1 MIQLGRIDCWSH
13 CVSLFDIFDLHQL
26 LIAVFTYQQV
36 RMSNFEQFVVFF
48 ISTTEKAAWMFPSGQ
63 SFGGSRGACFA
74 QILMKNLPASRPE
87 VNQSCEPLS
96 TLPDPG
102 KDVFNQ
108 QVKSTFK
115 PDCPDKSKA
124 KKLID
129 KYKCGKTDAVSLL
142 HQLAQILQFHLEM
155 KETVTTGNIFGLYF
169 AFCVVID
176 GVEYNTG
183 MGITKKEARLKA
195 AELALQE
202 LLPTL
207 ESLKS
212 VLPGAS
218 DAPSPL
224 LVKMEPSISEIHAY
238 RSIHERKHSANLQFP
253 QAVSAQLTKLMN
265 SHPEFSVCAGTTAAF
280 IIQTSGGY
288 EVVALG
294 TGNFNTKES
303 ASMCGRIV
311 HDSHAVVTARR
322 SLMRFL
328 YRHLLMF
335 FSKTANLT
343 ERSIFQQNS
352 SSGLLSL
359 KSGITLHLYVNQL
372 PNGVAQIYSKLRL
385 NPLSIS
391 AWQVNNEMSL
401 HLSVEGKVFSVFS
414 SAFEKSA
421 SKLVSMSTTDKITQW
436 QVLGYQGALL
446 SHFIEPVYVQ
456 SILIGDSGCSD
467 THSMEIS
474 INQRVEGIT
483 SQLPTFYCMMRPHIS
498 LVPSVATN
506 SSGGGRL
513 TYGINWS
520 QGDSSLEVVDGLEGR
535 TIEESP
541 FKSGS
546 ALASRLCKA
555 AMLHRFKLVAKEA
568 QRQDLLAISSYREA
582 KRMAKPY
589 QEAKNVLKA
598 RLLQHGFGSWL
609 VKLSVSD
616 NFSM

>member
-1 MIQLGRIDCWSH
+1 
-13 CVSLFDIFDLHQL
+13 
-26 LIAVFTYQQV
+26 
-36 RMSNFEQFVVFF
+36 MSTSVHRD
-48 ISTTEKAAWMFPSGQ
+48 SPCK
-63 SFGGSRGACFA
+63 RR
-74 QILMKNLPASRPE
+74 LRPASYPE
-87 VNQSCEPLS
+87 KPKVS
-96 TLPDPG
+96 T
-102 KDVFNQ
+102 K
-108 QVKSTFK
+108 T
-115 PDCPDKSKA
+115 
-124 KKLID
+124 LID
-129 KYKCGKTDAVSLL
+129 RYKRGETNAVSLL
-142 HQLAQILQFHLEM
+142 HQLAQVLQFHLEM
-155 KETVTTGNIFGLYF
+155 KETVTTGNILGLYF

-176 GVEYNTG
+176 GVEYKTG

-195 AELALQE
+195 SELALQD
-202 LLPTL
+202 LLPNL

-218 DAPSPL
+218 DIPPPL
-224 LVKMEPSISEIHAY
+224 PVKEEPSISEVHPY
-238 RSIHERKHSANLQFP
+238 RSIHERKNTANLQFP
-253 QAVSAQLTKLMN
+253 HAVRDQLTKLMN

-280 IIQTSGGY
+280 ILQTAGGC

-303 ASMCGRIV
+303 ASMSGRIV

-343 ERSIFQQNS
+343 EKSIFQQNS

-359 KSGITLHLYVNQL
+359 KNGITFHLYVNQL
-372 PNGVAQIYSKLRL
+372 PKGAAQIPSKLCL

-391 AWQVNNEMSL
+391 AWQVNNEISL

-414 SAFEKSA
+414 SAFEHVA
-421 SKLVSMSTTDKITQW
+421 SKVVSMSTTDKITQW

-467 THSMEIS
+467 IRGMEIS
-474 INQRVEGIT
+474 VGQRVEGIT
-483 SQLPTFYCMMRPHIS
+483 PQLPMFYLMMRPQIS

-506 SSGGGRL
+506 SADSGQL

-520 QGDSSLEVVDGLEGR
+520 EGDSSPEVVDGLEGR
-535 TIEESP
+535 TTEQSP
-541 FKSGS
+541 FKSGP

-568 QRQDLLAISSYREA
+568 QRQDLLATSSYREA

-589 QEAKNVLKA
+589 QEAKNVLRA
-598 RLLQHGFGSWL
+598 YLLQQGFGSWL

>member
-1 MIQLGRIDCWSH
+1 ML
-13 CVSLFDIFDLHQL
+13 
-26 LIAVFTYQQV
+26 
-36 RMSNFEQFVVFF
+36 
-48 ISTTEKAAWMFPSGQ
+48 PSGV
-63 SFGGSRGACFA
+63 SFRSSRGASFA
-74 QILMKNLPASRPE
+74 QILMKNLPDSESRLST
-87 VNQSCEPLS
+87 SCQPLS
-96 TLPDPG
+96 TAPSPE
-102 KDVFNQ
+102 KDVFDK
-108 QVKSTFK
+108 QVKSTNK
-115 PDCPDKSKA
+115 SGYPDKPKISTKT
-124 KKLID
+124 LVD
-129 KYKCGKTDAVSLL
+129 RYKRGETNAVSLL
-142 HQLAQILQFHLEM
+142 HQLAQVLQFHLEM
-155 KETVTTGNIFGLYF
+155 KETVTTGNILGLYF

-176 GVEYNTG
+176 GVEYKTG
-183 MGITKKEARLKA
+183 MGITKKDARLKA
-195 AELALQE
+195 AEFALQD
-202 LLPTL
+202 LLPNL

-212 VLPGAS
+212 VLPGALGI
-218 DAPSPL
+218 PPPL
-224 LVKMEPSISEIHAY
+224 PVREEASISEVHPY
-238 RSIHERKHSANLQFP
+238 RSIHERKRSANLQFP
-253 QAVSAQLTKLMN
+253 NAVRDQLTKLMN

-280 IIQTSGGY
+280 ILQTAGGY

-303 ASMCGRIV
+303 ASMSGRIV

-343 ERSIFQQNS
+343 EKSIFQQNS

-359 KSGITLHLYVNQL
+359 KNGINFHLYVNQL
-372 PNGVAQIYSKLRL
+372 PKGAAQIPSKLCL

-391 AWQVNNEMSL
+391 AWQVNNEISL

-414 SAFEKSA
+414 SAFDHVA
-421 SKLVSMSTTDKITQW
+421 SKVVSMSSTDKITQW

-467 THSMEIS
+467 IRGMEIS
-474 INQRVEGIT
+474 VGQRVEGIDP
-483 SQLPTFYCMMRPHIS
+483 QLPMFYLMMRPLIS

-506 SSGGGRL
+506 SADSCQL

-520 QGDSSLEVVDGLEGR
+520 EGDSSPEVVDGLEGR
-535 TIEESP
+535 TTEQSP
-541 FKSGS
+541 FKSGP

-568 QRQDLLAISSYREA
+568 QRQDLLATSSYREA

-598 RLLQHGFGSWL
+598 YLLQQGFGSWL

>member
-1 MIQLGRIDCWSH
+1 
-13 CVSLFDIFDLHQL
+13 
-26 LIAVFTYQQV
+26 
-36 RMSNFEQFVVFF
+36 
-48 ISTTEKAAWMFPSGQ
+48 MFQTGS
-63 SFGGSRGACFA
+63 SFLGSREACFA
-74 QILMKNLPASRPE
+74 KILSENLPVTSGLTKPYA
-87 VNQSCEPLS
+87 PLPTS
-96 TLPDPG
+96 NGPSQ
-102 KDVFNQ
+102 DVFNQ
-108 QVKSTFK
+108 QVTRTVNPYPAAK
-115 PDCPDKSKA
+115 PKVSSKT
-124 KKLID
+124 LID
-129 KYKCGKTDAVSLL
+129 RYREGKTNAVSVL
-142 HQLAQILQFHLEM
+142 HQLAQTLQFHLEI
-155 KETVTTGNIFGLYF
+155 KETVTTGNIPGFYF
-169 AFCVVID
+169 AFCVVVD
-176 GVEYNTG
+176 GLEYKTG

-195 AELALQE
+195 AEFALE
-202 LLPTL
+202 DLLPTL
-207 ESLKS
+207 ENRNSL
-212 VLPGAS
+212 LPKAS
-218 DAPSPL
+218 DVPPPL
-224 LVKMEPSISEIHAY
+224 PVKEEPSVSDIPPCRAV
-238 RSIHERKHSANLQFP
+238 HERKNFVNLQIP
-253 QAVSAQLTKLMN
+253 NAVRDQLNKLMN
-265 SHPEFSVCAGTTAAF
+265 SHQEFSACAGTTAAF
-280 IIQTSGGY
+280 IIQTSSGC
-288 EVVALG
+288 EVVAFG

-303 ASMCGRIV
+303 ASSSGRVV

-343 ERSIFQQNS
+343 QKSIFQQSSS

-372 PNGVAQIYSKLRL
+372 PKGAAVHTQLRL

-391 AWQVNNEMSL
+391 AWQVNNEISL

-414 SAFEKSA
+414 SAFDHSA
-421 SKLVSMSTTDKITQW
+421 PKVVSMSATDKVTQW

-467 THSMEIS
+467 IRGMEIS
-474 INQRVEGIT
+474 LNQRVEGIT

-498 LVPSVATN
+498 LVPSAATN
-506 SSGGGRL
+506 SPNSSQL

-520 QGDSSLEVVDGLEGR
+520 EGDSSLEVVDGLEGK
-535 TIEESP
+535 TVEESP

-568 QRQDLLAISSYREA
+568 QRQDLLATSSYREA

-589 QEAKNVLKA
+589 QEAKNVLRA
-598 RLLQHGFGSWL
+598 YLLQQGFGSWV
-609 VKLSVSD
+609 VKLSVSE

>member
-1 MIQLGRIDCWSH
+1 ML
-13 CVSLFDIFDLHQL
+13 
-26 LIAVFTYQQV
+26 
-36 RMSNFEQFVVFF
+36 
-48 ISTTEKAAWMFPSGQ
+48 PSGV
-63 SFGGSRGACFA
+63 SFRGSRGACFA
-74 QILMKNLPASRPE
+74 QILMKNLPASSSGLTK
-87 VNQSCEPLS
+87 SCEPPS
-96 TLPDPG
+96 TLPGPG
-102 KDVFNQ
+102 KDVFDQ

-115 PDCPDKSKA
+115 SGAPDKPKA
-124 KKLID
+124 TTKMLID
-129 KYKCGKTDAVSLL
+129 RYKRGETNAVSLL
-142 HQLAQILQFHLEM
+142 HQLAQVLQFHLEM
-155 KETVTTGNIFGLYF
+155 KETVTTGNILGLYF

-176 GVEYNTG
+176 GVEYKTG

-195 AELALQE
+195 AELALQD

-218 DAPSPL
+218 DVPPPL
-224 LVKMEPSISEIHAY
+224 PVKEEPSISEVHPY
-238 RSIHERKHSANLQFP
+238 RSIHERKNSANLQFP
-253 QAVSAQLTKLMN
+253 QAVRDQLTKLMN

-280 IIQTSGGY
+280 IVQTSGGC

-303 ASMCGRIV
+303 ASMSGRIV

-343 ERSIFQQNS
+343 EKSIFQQNS
-352 SSGLLSL
+352 MSGLLSL
-359 KSGITLHLYVNQL
+359 KSGITFHLYVNQL
-372 PNGVAQIYSKLRL
+372 PKGAAQIPSKLRL

-391 AWQVNNEMSL
+391 AWQVNNEISL

-414 SAFEKSA
+414 SAFEHSA
-421 SKLVSMSTTDKITQW
+421 SKVVSMSTTDKITQW

-467 THSMEIS
+467 IRGMEIS
-474 INQRVEGIT
+474 VSQRVEGIT
-483 SQLPTFYCMMRPHIS
+483 SQLPMFYCMMRPHIS

-506 SSGGGRL
+506 SASGGHL

-520 QGDSSLEVVDGLEGR
+520 EGDSSLEVVDGLEGR

-541 FKSGS
+541 FKSGP

-568 QRQDLLAISSYREA
+568 QRQDLLATSSYREA

-589 QEAKNVLKA
+589 QEAKNVLRA
-598 RLLQHGFGSWL
+598 YLLQQGFGSWL
-609 VKLSVSD
+609 VKLSLSQPWFLPNQATKWV
-616 NFSM
+616 FVCV